1 MIVMQSLKSS
11 FEGLGQI
18 LSCILSAAVT
28 TVENGSENFDRL
40 LHNGKLNYISAS
52 RLPQHSLIKSLI
64 TRITPKS
71 KSIYLLKNSL
81 SNDLRRIARQ
91 YNKDSSWVLISILE
105 FKPQNRPNVCIKVKA
120 FRV

>member
-40 LHNGKLNYISAS
+40 LHNGKSNYISAS

-91 YNKDSSWVLISILE
+91 YNKDSSWVLIYILE